1 MPNRIL
7 KESIRTSKKVNALSD
22 FQFRLWSYLITYV
35 DDFGRG
41 SAEPAIIKGFV
52 FPLRSNV
59 TEKSI
64 QTALRDLATMG
75 MIHLYDVEGDS
86 FLCFPNWDKHQ
97 RIRQKVSR
105 FPAPDETKY
114 SELRQDAAS
123 CGELRQDAAECGLN
137 PNPNTNTNTNPNTNP
152 KYSCAE
158 PETASAPEADD
169 LPFGEP
175 EPDFMPEPIPDP
187 VFISLPLVGN
197 DSHEITETEVD
208 EYRALYPAVDV
219 EQELRNMRGWLM
231 DNPTRRKTKRG
242 IAAFVGNWLR
252 KEQDR
257 GKSAGGYTAPRS
269 VPGRVDFQAWA
280 EKMEAKERAEK
291 EAANGL

>member
-1 MPNRIL
+1 VTNSNKNNFIVFGDSWEYL
-7 KESIRTSKKVNALSD
+7 SELSD
-22 FQFRLWSYLITYV
+22 NQLGQLYRAQLEYV
-35 DDFGRG
+35 NGIEPEISDPEVKGIWRG
-41 SAEPAIIKGFV
+41 IRHQMNLSQEKYESKCAKLRANASKSKQLQANANNSNQIEGKTKTIPKTKPKTIK
-52 FPLRSNV
+52 N
-59 TEKSI
+59 EI
-64 QTALRDLATMG
+64 
-75 MIHLYDVEGDS
+75 
-86 FLCFPNWDKHQ
+86 PNG
-97 RIRQKVSR
+97 I
-105 FPAPDETKY
+105 
-114 SELRQDAAS
+114 
-123 CGELRQDAAECGLN
+123 
-137 PNPNTNTNTNPNTNP
+137 
-152 KYSCAE
+152 SCAE

-175 EPDFMPEPIPDP
+175 EQDFMPEPIPDP
-187 VFISLPLVGN
+187 VFITLPLVGN

-208 EYRALYPAVDV
+208 EYKALYPAVDV

-280 EKMEAKERAEK
+280 EKMEAQERAKK
-291 EAANGL
+291 EAAANGL

>member
-1 MPNRIL
+1 MNDSKVFILYADLAEKIGNMPREEKGALLEAIL
-7 KESIRTSKKVNALSD
+7 CYLNGAALP
-22 FQFRLWSYLITYV
+22 
-35 DDFGRG
+35 DDMPF
-41 SAEPAIIKGFV
+41 SAELAFNFLRPSIDHGAEKSKA
-52 FPLRSNV
+52 RSNAAAKRW
-59 TEKSI
+59 EKDNATAI
-64 QTALRDLATMG
+64 QTDAKQCKAMQTDANGCKADAKRCS
-75 MIHLYDVEGDS
+75 IKNKKQEIKNKKQEHIEI
-86 FLCFPNWDKHQ
+86 PNG
-97 RIRQKVSR
+97 I
-105 FPAPDETKY
+105 
-114 SELRQDAAS
+114 
-123 CGELRQDAAECGLN
+123 
-137 PNPNTNTNTNPNTNP
+137 
-152 KYSCAE
+152 SCAE

-187 VFISLPLVGN
+187 VFITLPLVGN

-208 EYRALYPAVDV
+208 EYKALYPAVDV

-280 EKMEAKERAEK
+280 EKMEAQERAKK
-291 EAANGL
+291 EAAANGF